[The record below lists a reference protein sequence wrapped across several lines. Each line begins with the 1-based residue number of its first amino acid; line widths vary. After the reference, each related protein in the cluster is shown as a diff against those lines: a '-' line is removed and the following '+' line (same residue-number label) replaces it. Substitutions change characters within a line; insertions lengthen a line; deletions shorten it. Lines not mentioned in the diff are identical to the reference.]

1 MILITGGTGYVGK
14 ELLKS
19 LNADDVKILARK
31 GSLIPKN
38 YEAVYGD
45 LMDKD
50 SLVKAVDKVDCVVHL
65 AAVTHARNMSEFY
78 KINVEGT
85 KNLVEACKNS
95 KVKRFIF
102 ISSMAVCR
110 KYLDDYGKSKRDA
123 EEIIKNSGLSY
134 VILRPTMIYGGDSE
148 VIKRFISYVKKIP
161 FIIPMIGKGSGKIQP
176 VHVNDVAN
184 VIAGAIDNEKALGKI
199 YSLLGGTRISLSY
212 FLDFLSSRLG
222 INKIKVSIPES
233 IVLFAVDFITFFNKN
248 FPLKRE
254 FIKSF
259 NYDVEGDNREA
270 ENDFQIRFKKLSQ
283 GFSL

>member
-176 VHVNDVAN
+176 VHVNCLVR
-184 VIAGAIDNEKALGKI
+184 
-199 YSLLGGTRISLSY
+199 S
-212 FLDFLSSRLG
+212 
-222 INKIKVSIPES
+222 
-233 IVLFAVDFITFFNKN
+233 
-248 FPLKRE
+248 
-254 FIKSF
+254 
-259 NYDVEGDNREA
+259 
-270 ENDFQIRFKKLSQ
+270 
-283 GFSL
+283 